1 MTALA
6 DQVAI
11 GRPFKFQ
18 DIDALNEGIEAY
30 FAQCEASKRPCTMSG
45 LAYALG
51 TNRNTLLAYE
61 GEKDGRNSPGPLFV
75 HAIKRARARV
85 EQSME
90 ERLLGKECHPVGAIF
105 NLKNN
110 FGWKD
115 TQEIEHTHT
124 LIAIGQPGGMLPAQ
138 LEPPCIDV
146 TPIAQIVNENGVLP
160 QAGDTNIAPAFAPS
174 ASLSPV
180 PRNSKP
186 VDK

>member
-1 MTALA
+1 MSAL
-6 DQVAI
+6 QEQPHI
-11 GRPFKFQ
+11 GRPLKFQ
-18 DIDALNEGIEAY
+18 AVEDLEQGIDAY
-30 FAQCEASKRPCTMSG
+30 FAQCEADKRPYTMSG

-51 TNRNTLLAYE
+51 TTRQTLLTYE
-61 GEKDGRNSPGPLFV
+61 GERTGRQSPGERYV
-75 HAIKRARARV
+75 HAVKRARARV
-85 EQSME
+85 EQSIE

-124 LIAIGQPGGMLPAQ
+124 LIAIGQPGAVPQQLQPPAIEGELIQ
-138 LEPPCIDV
+138 VDP
-146 TPIAQIVNENGVLP
+146 TPTFAQ
-160 QAGDTNIAPAFAPS
+160 D